1 MEYIADSTVLV
12 NSNLYIDRLN
22 FIIAVVGTI
31 SAIGTVI
38 LMNILSSDIRKI
50 N

>member
-1 MEYIADSTVLV
+1 MEFIADSVSLV
-12 NSNLYIDRLN
+12 DSNLYIDRLN
-22 FIIAVVGTI
+22 LIIALVGTI

-38 LMNILSSDIRKI
+38 LMNILNSEIRRI

>member
-1 MEYIADSTVLV
+1 MEYIADSIVLL

-22 FIIAVVGTI
+22 FIIALVGTI
-31 SAIGTVI
+31 SAVGTVI
-38 LMNILSSDIRKI
+38 LMNMLSTDIRKI